1 MLQPILGD
9 TYWYFIW
16 NLPRLKASKR
26 ESEESYIC
34 ALPVRDCNLV
44 FRLDRISHQLRV
56 QFRIRKGN
64 YNVVVDELR
73 RGEEQIIDMRALLVG
88 KWIKDTI
95 HDIDTWLLIVA
106 VEINTEN
113 VVSIKKRYSSKK
125 QEIFGAKV
133 ILQLYFE
140 IHRLFFSNHYRP
152 YFYRPLRLQFPNLI
166 YETRYHLGS
175 N

>member
-26 ESEESYIC
+26 ECEQSYIC
-34 ALPVRDCNLV
+34 ALPVCDCNLV

-73 RGEEQIIDMRALLVG
+73 RGEERVQDMRAQLLG

-95 HDIDTWLLIVA
+95 DDIDTWLLVVA

-113 VVSIKKRYSSKK
+113 VVSTNKRYSSKK

-133 ILQLYFE
+133 
-140 IHRLFFSNHYRP
+140 N
-152 YFYRPLRLQFPNLI
+152 
-166 YETRYHLGS
+166 
-175 N
+175 

>member
-1 MLQPILGD
+1 
-9 TYWYFIW
+9 
-16 NLPRLKASKR
+16 
-26 ESEESYIC
+26 
-34 ALPVRDCNLV
+34 
-44 FRLDRISHQLRV
+44 
-56 QFRIRKGN
+56 
-64 YNVVVDELR
+64 VDELR

-140 IHRLFFSNHYRP
+140 IHRLFF
-152 YFYRPLRLQFPNLI
+152 
-166 YETRYHLGS
+166 
-175 N
+175 